1 MEEIQM
7 DSIYKDMAAVR
18 AEFLKNLENENGT
31 QYAKGVDTLG
41 KSFAMIRALSEMLH
55 IRQAPQDVSEAILG
69 LINAYIDGIIG
80 DYFNALG
87 FTEEQ
92 VKNVVDSANNLMVQL
107 EKVVTINTGTMS
119 TAGTPTVGN
128 VN

>member
-1 MEEIQM
+1 MEEVQM

-18 AEFLKNLENENGT
+18 DEFLKNLENENGA
-31 QYAKGVDTLG
+31 QYAQGVGVLS

-55 IRQAPQDVSEAILG
+55 YRQAPSDVSETILS
-69 LINAYIDGIIG
+69 LINSYVDGIIG

-107 EKVVTINTGTMS
+107 EKVLTTNTGTMS
-119 TAGTPTVGN
+119 TAGTPSVGN